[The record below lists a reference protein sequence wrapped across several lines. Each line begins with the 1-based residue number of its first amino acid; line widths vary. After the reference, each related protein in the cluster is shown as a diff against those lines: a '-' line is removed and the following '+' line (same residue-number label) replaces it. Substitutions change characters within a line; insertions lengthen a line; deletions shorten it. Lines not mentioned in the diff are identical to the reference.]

1 MQARN
6 KHDLTEREK
15 EILLMVWRGYKY
27 AEIAAIL
34 SIAESTVQSHMD
46 MVRVRLNVG
55 NNHEATYI
63 ACRRGIIHL
72 NDVRE
77 VETA

>member
-1 MQARN
+1 MQTRS
-6 KHDLTEREK
+6 KHDLSPREK

-55 NNHEATYI
+55 NNHEATFV
-63 ACRRGIIHL
+63 AFCRGIIHL
-72 NDVRE
+72 DEVRAI
-77 VETA
+77 ETA

>member
-63 ACRRGIIHL
+63 AYCRGIIHP
-72 NDVRE
+72 DQVRAL
-77 VETA
+77 ETS